1 MNKQE
6 ARQALHKI
14 INDVL
19 EIVFQTTKTVSV
31 RELVSLT
38 VWILTEILDEKGEL
52 DD

>member
-1 MNKQE
+1 VNKQE

-31 RELVSLT
+31 LELVSLT
-38 VWILTEILDEKGEL
+38 VWILTEILDENGTL